1 LYVCTYICNVV
12 PSLESEIRQKKFKCP
27 YEKLMVNLMY
37 TGNWIKNL
45 HASLLKTYG
54 LTVAQFNVLRILKG
68 QHPKPASVNLI
79 IERML
84 DKNSNASRLVDKL
97 LAKGLVDRQVSPTDR
112 RKVEVGISQEGIK
125 LLESANESVH
135 EALKILK
142 RFDQTEVDK
151 TNDFLDQIRLK
162 QT

>member
-1 LYVCTYICNVV
+1 MV
-12 PSLESEIRQKKFKCP
+12 PSLETEIKQKKFKCP

-45 HASLLKTYG
+45 HANLLKEYD

-97 LAKGLVDRQVSPTDR
+97 LVKGLVDRQVSPTDR
-112 RKVEVGISQEGIK
+112 RKVEVGISKNGLELI
-125 LLESANESVH
+125 ESANKSVE

-142 RFDQTEVDK
+142 RFDQAEVNK
-151 TNDFLDQIRLK
+151 TNDLLDLIRTK